1 MSADTPQLIDPTEG
15 YYQEYIAF
23 LAEYG
28 NDKIHGIGMHIRE
41 VETFTDYLKRLDDAA
56 NGEGLPEGIVPG
68 NTYWLVRGQR
78 MLGTCNLRHRLNENL
93 LHYGGHIGY
102 SIRPSGRRKGYAT
115 ILLRLAIGK
124 ARDRGIDRVLVTC
137 DKDNIASARV
147 IQKNGG
153 VLESE
158 IVLSENGGVGQR
170 YWIDCGAG
178 KNE

>member
-1 MSADTPQLIDPTEG
+1 MSADILQLIDPAEE
-15 YYQEYIAF
+15 YSQELREFI
-23 LAEYG
+23 AEY
-28 NDKIHGIGMHIRE
+28 NNEKIHGIGLRPRE
-41 VETFTDYLKRLDDAA
+41 GEAFADYLKRLDDAA
-56 NGEGLPEGIVPG
+56 NGEGLPEGFVPG
-68 NTYWLVRGQR
+68 SSYWLVCGQR

-93 LHYGGHIGY
+93 LKYGGHIGY
-102 SIRPSGRRKGYAT
+102 SIRPSERRKGYAT

-158 IVLSENGGVGQR
+158 VLTEEGTLGQR
-170 YWIDCGAG
+170 YWIDCHQGRID
-178 KNE
+178 